1 MNKIEEIYTEIQS
14 FYTPMG
20 IEKEIY
26 IMSNLEDMDFN
37 NIELHLSMFYDI
49 LQILW
54 DSHGDDYVDVSDSNC
69 KIILSIISWL
79 TSLKGLSF
87 IDKDIVDDMIDT
99 FSVNL

>member
-54 DSHGDDYVDVSDSNC
+54 DSHGDDYVDVNDSNC
-69 KIILSIISWL
+69 KIILSFISIVLFYHIIL
-79 TSLKGLSF
+79 YFPSF
-87 IDKDIVDDMIDT
+87 INIMYHLYI
-99 FSVNL
+99 S